1 MGRSEWASKGLT
13 TSYRATCERPGIDRK
28 ALKKMLRGHEISESG
43 SIAQSVH
50 LVGDPSTEEEKTFEV
65 EYEDSTTVQFQLPA
79 IGPATTAPTKSRKAQ
94 SEIKQEG
101 SAESSDRISEMVQF
115 VDDFV
120 TNENTQFESKRALV
134 ECIARLEN
142 GGSGSDR
149 VTVKAASFM
158 NGYDEYDAIVLNV
171 SHHSG
176 RTENLKITY
185 QGECFWAAEFLDF
198 EKERYKVQQ

>member
-1 MGRSEWASKGLT
+1 
-13 TSYRATCERPGIDRK
+13 
-28 ALKKMLRGHEISESG
+28 MLREREISESG
-43 SIAQSVH
+43 SIAQSVN
-50 LVGDPSTEEEKTFEV
+50 LVGDPSAEEEKTFEV
-65 EYEDSTTVQFQLPA
+65 EYGDSTTVQFRLP
-79 IGPATTAPTKSRKAQ
+79 GTGLATTAPTKPRKAQ

-101 SAESSDRISEMVQF
+101 SAESSDHIQEMVQF
-115 VDDFV
+115 VGHFV
-120 TNENTQFESKRALV
+120 HKEDTQFEMKRALG
-134 ECIARLEN
+134 EYIARLED

-149 VTVKAASFM
+149 VRVKAASFM
-158 NGYDEYDAIVLNV
+158 DGYDEYDAIVLNV